1 MDKTN
6 SASPVSLDSLTA
18 RLRKAE
24 WRVTRIHGE
33 HLRQH
38 GVNMYQAMSLIYIAT
53 LGETETVNQRSIEK
67 FLYLSNPGVSKIIS
81 HLEQQGYVRR
91 ETAPSDARSYRLVA
105 TESGTRFAE
114 ELSKAIT
121 ESDRV
126 ILSPLSAE
134 EQLQLLTLLGK
145 IGDSQSL

>member
-6 SASPVSLDSLTA
+6 SASPVSLSSLTS

-33 HLRQH
+33 YLRQH

-91 ETAPSDARSYRLVA
+91 ETAPSDARSYRLIA
-105 TESGTRFAE
+105 TEEGVRFARV
-114 ELSKAIT
+114 LSDAIA

-126 ILSPLSAE
+126 MLSPLSDQ
-134 EQLQLLTLLGK
+134 EQLQLLSLLAR
-145 IGDSQSL
+145 IGDAQTL